1 MDQDWSNRT
10 ILVAEDDEISFKF
23 LNLVLTRKL
32 NVNVIWAING
42 QIAVDY
48 CRLYG
53 HIDLVLMDLQL
64 PVVDGIEAIKIIKSF
79 RPEIP
84 IIVQTANAFNEEW
97 ERCFEA
103 GCDDYI
109 NKPVNVQELLYRI
122 ENLMNPVAK
131 V

>member
-32 NVNVIWAING
+32 KVNVIWAING
-42 QIAVDY
+42 QLAVDY
-48 CRLYG
+48 CRLYE

-64 PVVDGIEAIKIIKSF
+64 PVIDGIEAIKQIKSF
-79 RPEIP
+79 RPGIP

>member
-1 MDQDWSNRT
+1 MNQDWSNRT

-32 NVNVIWAING
+32 KVNVIWAING
-42 QIAVDY
+42 QLAVDY
-48 CRLYG
+48 CMLYG
-53 HIDLVLMDLQL
+53 HIDLILMDLQL
-64 PVVDGIEAIKIIKSF
+64 PVIDGIEAIKQIKSF

-122 ENLMNPVAK
+122 ENLMNPVTT